1 MNHRRIIVTLIF
13 LCLAVLTG
21 AAAGEEDLL
30 SLGITAY
37 KEGRFEEAVNYL
49 AQYRQQNP
57 PSEKACQYHALALN
71 SLGRADEAMTEVE
84 GGLAR
89 HPKSVDLIIVQ
100 GKLLAGMGHYQDA
113 AAILSRAIK
122 LDPKRGE
129 AWKERGAV
137 RAKMNLPKEA
147 AKDLDQ
153 AVRLA
158 PEDPETFIQ
167 RGLFRVG
174 QGKLKPAEQDF
185 QTAIK
190 LSPDQP
196 EAFFQRGTLYFYH
209 WEPKEKEKALA
220 DFEEACRLGH
230 AAGCQEVKKIKALD
244 QAQVPPEQELEIPML
259 GQASQEEETAPATG
273 ATINFKLPGG
283 GETAVPQVKITR
295 PPTAQKPPRHSYT
308 LENTIYPLFRGIPY
322 PLILITFLCFL
333 CLVEGTVLA
342 LSDTDRR
349 HQRRLKKRMK
359 FLEDL
364 EKKGPAVES
373 LLKVDKFSGIPWIH
387 QTLKRIR
394 RLEQIQT
401 LLNQAGVSWSVGHF
415 VLLSLLLSALG
426 FCLGFFKFG
435 PLGGL
440 AGGALVGI
448 IPTYLL
454 RFKKKQRLKK
464 FEKQLP
470 EALDLLARGLKAGHA
485 FASGLQ
491 LVASEM
497 ENPIGME
504 FFKTFKEYNHGLDLN
519 TALQNLCYRMDLRD
533 LRYFTTAV
541 MIQRETGGNLT
552 EILEKIAS
560 LIRERFKLRNQ
571 IKALTAEGRLSGWV
585 LMLMTPAMA
594 LIILKINPDYIMLLY
609 THPLGHMMAL
619 TAMFFQVMGMLCIR
633 KIVNIKV

>member
-1 MNHRRIIVTLIF
+1 MLIF

-21 AAAGEEDLL
+21 AAAGEDDLL
-30 SLGITAY
+30 SQGITAY

-49 AQYRQQNP
+49 DQYRQQNP
-57 PSEKACQYHALALN
+57 PSEKACQYHALALS
-71 SLGRADEAMTEVE
+71 SLGRAGEALIEVE
-84 GGLAR
+84 GGLAQ
-89 HPKSVDLIIVQ
+89 HPKSVDLIILQ

-137 RAKMNLPKEA
+137 RAKMNLPGEA

-158 PEDPETFIQ
+158 PEDPDAFIQ
-167 RGLFRVG
+167 RGMVRVG
-174 QGKLKPAEQDF
+174 QGRFKPAEQDF

-190 LSPDQP
+190 LRPDHP
-196 EAFFQRGTLYFYH
+196 EAYFQRGNLYFYH
-209 WEPKEKEKALA
+209 LEQKEKALA
-220 DFEEACRLGH
+220 DFEEACRLGL
-230 AAGCQEVKKIKALD
+230 AAGCQEVKKIKALE
-244 QAQVPPEQELEIPML
+244 QAQTPPEQELEIPVL
-259 GQASQEEETAPATG
+259 GQASQEEEAAPAPG
-273 ATINFKLPGG
+273 ATVNFKLPGG
-283 GETAVPQVKITR
+283 DEASVPRVKITR
-295 PPTAQKPPRHSYT
+295 PPTPQKPPRHSYT

-322 PLILITFLCFL
+322 PLVLITFLCFL

-342 LSDTDRR
+342 LSDSDRR

-373 LLKVDKFSGIPWIH
+373 LLKVDRMSGIPWIH

-394 RLEQIQT
+394 SLDQVQT

-415 VLLSLLLSALG
+415 VLLTLLLGALG

-440 AGGALVGI
+440 ASGALTGF

-454 RFKKKQRLKK
+454 RFKKKQRIKK

-485 FASGLQ
+485 FAAGLQ
-491 LVASEM
+491 LVAGEM

-552 EILEKIAS
+552 EILEKIAA

-619 TAMFFQVMGMLCIR
+619 TAIFFQIMGMLCIR